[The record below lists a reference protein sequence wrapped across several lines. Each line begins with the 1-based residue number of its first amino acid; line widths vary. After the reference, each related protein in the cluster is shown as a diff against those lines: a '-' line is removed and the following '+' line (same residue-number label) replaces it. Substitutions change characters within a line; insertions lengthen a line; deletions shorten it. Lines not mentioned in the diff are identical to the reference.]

1 MYILTIVVPLAK
13 IESMSHDSDFK
24 AWDLVLQKNEALQA
38 GDWKNM
44 TLDEKKAGN
53 SKRWW
58 DLRNPIS
65 SL

>member
-1 MYILTIVVPLAK
+1 
-13 IESMSHDSDFK
+13 
-24 AWDLVLQKNEALQA
+24 LVLQKNEALQA